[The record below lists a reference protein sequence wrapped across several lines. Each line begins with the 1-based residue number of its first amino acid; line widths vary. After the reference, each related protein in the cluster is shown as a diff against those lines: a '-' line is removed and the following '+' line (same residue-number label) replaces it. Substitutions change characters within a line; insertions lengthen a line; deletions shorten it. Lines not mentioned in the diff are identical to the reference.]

1 MPLIG
6 LSLIIQIACAVHC
19 VRNSRNGLWLMVIIF
34 LSIPGCLAYALFEI
48 LPHYSG
54 RREVRHLK
62 SAALRK
68 IDPDRQVRAAR
79 EALDVADTAAN
90 HIALAD
96 ALVEQEAYGEAIAH
110 YRSAMERMPASDRA
124 TQLKL
129 AGAELEAGNA
139 AGACRLLESLPESGS
154 PRANDEA
161 TLLLARAVEET
172 GDKARALRLYED
184 VGQRLPG
191 GEAQCRQAALL
202 MSMGR
207 PRDAESVLGDVERIV
222 RKLDRFERAR
232 RAEMYDWAKRSL
244 SELRGGSPV

>member
-6 LSLIIQIACAVHC
+6 LSLIIQLVCAVHC
-19 VRNSRNGLWLMVIIF
+19 VRNSRNGMWLMVIVL

-48 LPHYSG
+48 LPQYSG

-68 IDPDRQVRAAR
+68 LDPDRQVRAAR
-79 EALDVADTAAN
+79 DALEVADTAAN

-96 ALVEQEAYGEAIAH
+96 ALVEKEIYSEAIAH
-110 YRSAMERMPASDRA
+110 YRFALDRMPSADRA
-124 TQLKL
+124 IQLKL
-129 AGAELEAGNA
+129 AEAELDSGNA
-139 AGACRLLESLPESGS
+139 AEACRLLESLPASGS

-161 TLLLARAVEET
+161 ALLLARSLQET
-172 GDKARALRLYED
+172 GDKDRALGLYED

-202 MSMGR
+202 ISMDR
-207 PRDAESVLGDVERIV
+207 PRDAEAVLVNVARIV

-232 RAEMYDWAKRSL
+232 HAEMYDWAARTL
-244 SELRGGSPV
+244 SELRD

>member
-54 RREVRHLK
+54 RRDVRHLK

-96 ALVEQEAYGEAIAH
+96 ALVEQEGYREAIAH
-110 YRSAMERMPASDRA
+110 YRSAMDRMPASDRA

-129 AGAELEAGNA
+129 AQAELEAGNA
-139 AGACRLLESLPESGS
+139 AEACRLLESLPESGS

-161 TLLLARAVEET
+161 TLLLARALEET
-172 GDKARALRLYED
+172 GDKARALRLYEE

-202 MSMGR
+202 MSIGR
-207 PRDAESVLGDVERIV
+207 PRDAEAVLGDVERIV
-222 RKLDRFERAR
+222 RKLDRFERSKH
-232 RAEMYDWAKRSL
+232 AEMYDWATRSL
-244 SELRGGSPV
+244 TELRGGSPV